1 MGKDALNHLS
11 KNESRSAD
19 ENSAHALT
27 RLAGLQGKL
36 IIPYMILTIL
46 LALGGVFIVTRLVT
60 SSIRERF
67 INQLFE
73 ASRVTSDGVV
83 RREETHLENLR
94 LMAFT
99 SGVWE
104 ATEANDTD
112 RLLALLTPLV
122 LNNNVQILTVTNKQG
137 IEIFSL
143 QQKETGEYQRSSG
156 TDLSSIEIVHNTIQ
170 GQSDPRGDKFIA
182 VLPANDGLALFTSAP
197 IRNTDGQISGVML
210 IGTPLDGMLKDI
222 RNQALADIAI
232 LRPEEGVIATTLV
245 RPQEGFGEIETLASS
260 LSTTDL
266 AHTHPIQLFQREFQ
280 IVFSPLV
287 IRDQM
292 IGLLGIVLPS
302 SYVVSTEATSRNTL
316 SLIFTFGTLAVIVIG
331 YILAQNI
338 ARPILRLRTL
348 SQSVASGD
356 FDQLSDFRRKDEI
369 GDLAVAFDTMTM
381 HLKERTEEAERLY
394 VEALHRNKELAE
406 INEKLESTRMQ
417 LVQSEKLASVGQ
429 LTAGIVHDVKNPLAV
444 IMGMTEFMLNEEE
457 LTPELRH
464 EIQTM
469 HNSAVK
475 GNQIVSDLLTFARQS
490 TPDLIE
496 RDMRETLESAL
507 RLTSYLIKKGRVQ
520 CVTNMPDDPVYMTY
534 DAQQIEQ
541 VLINLIANA
550 IHAMPDGGELN
561 VSLSQKN
568 GHANI
573 HVADTGSGIAPE
585 HLSRIFDPFFTTKPE
600 GEGTGLGLS
609 VSHGIIAC
617 HRGQIKVQSTLG
629 VGTTFIIEL
638 PISHSQP
645 EGQA

>member
-11 KNESRSAD
+11 TDSSLTADNYSVKALSRF
-19 ENSAHALT
+19 
-27 RLAGLQGKL
+27 AGLQGKL

-46 LALGGVFIVTRLVT
+46 LAVGGVFIVTRLVT

-67 INQLFE
+67 VNQLFE
-73 ASRVTSDGVV
+73 ASRVTSEGIV
-83 RREETHLENLR
+83 RREDSHLENLR

-104 ATEANDTD
+104 AAEENDTT
-112 RLLALLTPLV
+112 RLQQLLTPLV
-122 LNNNVQILTVTNKQG
+122 LNNNVHILTVTNNQG
-137 IEIFSL
+137 VELFSL
-143 QQKETGEYQRSSG
+143 EQKENGDYQSSSG
-156 TDLSSIEIVHNTIQ
+156 ADLSSIEIVQLALQ
-170 GQSDPRGDKFIA
+170 GESDPRGDKFIA
-182 VLPANDGLALFTSAP
+182 VLPANNGLALFTSAP
-197 IRNTDGQISGVML
+197 IRNASGQISGALL
-210 IGTPLDGMLKDI
+210 IGTPLNGMLKDI
-222 RNQALADIAI
+222 RNQALSDIVI

-245 RPQEGFGEIETLASS
+245 RPQEGFSEIESLAGT
-260 LSTTDL
+260 LSTADL
-266 AHTHPIQLFQREFQ
+266 TQTYPIQLYQREFQ

-316 SLIFTFGTLAVIVIG
+316 ALIFTLGTLAVIIIG

-356 FDQLSDFRRKDEI
+356 FDQQSDFKRKDEI

-457 LTPELRH
+457 LSPELRH

-490 TPDLIE
+490 TPDLIK
-496 RDMRETLESAL
+496 RDMRDTLESAL
-507 RLTSYLIKKGRVQ
+507 RLTSYLMKKGRVQ
-520 CVTNMPDDPVYMTY
+520 CVRHIPDEPIYMTY

-541 VLINLIANA
+541 VLVNLIANA
-550 IHAMPDGGELN
+550 IHAMPDGGELTVN
-561 VSLSQKN
+561 LSQKN
-568 GHANI
+568 GHAFVQ
-573 HVADTGSGIAPE
+573 VADTGTGIAPE
-585 HLSRIFDPFFTTKPE
+585 HLGRIFDPFFTTKPE

-617 HRGQIKVQSTLG
+617 HHGQIDVESTLG
-629 VGTTFIIEL
+629 AGTTFIIKF
-638 PISHSQP
+638 PIIHPQL